1 MTTVAPHPPLLKT
14 AFEHPPTAAALR
26 RHVRRRRVGFY
37 GSIAVT
43 LFMVFGLP
51 AFVDAD
57 TAVRWA
63 VPTVLAEPLVALLPG
78 LALVSSTRA
87 ARVLRH
93 YPWRAYPC
101 THVPVQEHRDH
112 LVVLDLGGGK
122 RVAVHPVPLRCDLER
137 KKNRHPG
144 VIWFAGDVHSG
155 GVASPVGGHYPM
167 RVVRASLGR
176 GGGQDGTL
184 PPATPLA
191 ERAGLAKGG
200 RYRRL
205 SL

>member
-1 MTTVAPHPPLLKT
+1 MAHRRFLVWRWGWLTVGIA
-14 AFEHPPTAAALR
+14 AFTAAPVWL
-26 RHVRRRRVGFY
+26 
-37 GSIAVT
+37 
-43 LFMVFGLP
+43 
-51 AFVDAD
+51 AFTEDVEGAMPWVAMTVI
-57 TAVRWA
+57 TA
-63 VPTVLAEPLVALLPG
+63 PFVALFAG

-112 LVVLDLGGGK
+112 LVVLDLGGGE
-122 RVAVHPVPLRCDLER
+122 RLAVHPVPLRCDLER